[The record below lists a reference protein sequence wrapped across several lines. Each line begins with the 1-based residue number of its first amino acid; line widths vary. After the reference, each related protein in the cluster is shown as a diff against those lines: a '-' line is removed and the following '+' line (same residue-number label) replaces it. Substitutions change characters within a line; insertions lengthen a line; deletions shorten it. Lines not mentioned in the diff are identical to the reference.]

1 MWKGLQSDM
10 QCGTCL
16 SSEHLEDRTDAW
28 MGINFHTCFDVS
40 YWYRAR
46 DTAVTVDGKFVHCG
60 CGHRRAAL
68 TWQLGYVKCTE
79 LLAQLQE
86 HVERPGIACKAER
99 RGSCERANPGISVI
113 DTATLLTALV

>member
-1 MWKGLQSDM
+1 
-10 QCGTCL
+10 
-16 SSEHLEDRTDAW
+16 

-40 YWYRAR
+40 YWHRALEGTPLSLWMGNLYIAAR
-46 DTAVTVDGKFVHCG
+46 APSS
-60 CGHRRAAL
+60 AAL
-68 TWQLGYVKCTE
+68 TWQLGYVKCTQ
-79 LLAQLQE
+79 LPAQLQE